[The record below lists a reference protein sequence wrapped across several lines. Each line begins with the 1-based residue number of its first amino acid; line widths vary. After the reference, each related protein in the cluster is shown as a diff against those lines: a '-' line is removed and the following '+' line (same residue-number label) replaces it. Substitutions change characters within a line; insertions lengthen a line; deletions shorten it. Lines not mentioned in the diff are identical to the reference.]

1 VWASAERRVKGSITG
16 ADAHFRDKHG
26 SVEEIAIDGDYVIE
40 PVSSLRDAAVA
51 GLGPA
56 LLNDFLIDAELERG
70 QLVDVFPRHAVT
82 ATTFDTAAWLVYPSR
97 SYLPGKVRAMIDFL
111 RANLT

>member
-1 VWASAERRVKGSITG
+1 MRRSP
-16 ADAHFRDKHG
+16 
-26 SVEEIAIDGDYVIE
+26 IDGDYVIE

-56 LLNDFLIDAELERG
+56 LLNDWLVDAELERG
-70 QLVDVFPRHAVT
+70 QLVDIFPRHAVT

-97 SYLPGKVRAMIDFL
+97 SYLPGKVRVMIDFL
-111 RANLT
+111 RAKLL

>member
-1 VWASAERRVKGSITG
+1 LRRSP
-16 ADAHFRDKHG
+16 
-26 SVEEIAIDGDYVIE
+26 IDGDYAIE

-56 LLNDFLIDAELERG
+56 LLNDWLVDAELERG
-70 QLVDVFPRHAVT
+70 QLVDIFPRHAVT

-97 SYLPGKVRAMIDFL
+97 SYLPGKVRVMIDFL
-111 RANLT
+111 RAKLL